1 MRATFYPAK
10 NFYQRP
16 MFWGIERDLKDV
28 LDTMESVWSGA
39 ETHTAPTQFRET
51 DQGYFLSVDVPGLN
65 KSNLEIQL
73 EGEQVLIKGKRKL
86 KIPGAEE
93 TEHTVSKA
101 FLLPQHVDAE
111 KIQAHC
117 EDGVLYLALPKHE
130 KAKPKKIEISEGE
143 TKSSW
148 KNLLGVS

>member
-28 LDTMESVWSGA
+28 LDSMDNVWAGTESPA
-39 ETHTAPTQFRET
+39 AQTQFKET

-73 EGEQVLIKGKRKL
+73 DADHVLIKGKRKI

-93 TEHTVSKA
+93 SEHTISKS
-101 FLLPQHVDAE
+101 FLLPNHVDAE

-117 EDGVLYLALPKHE
+117 EDGVLYLVLPKHE
-130 KAKPKKIEISEGE
+130 KAKPKKIEITEGE

-148 KNLLGVS
+148 KNLLGVG